1 MFHVTAKKED
11 GKITLALEGRID
23 STNAAAAEAD
33 LNRPVAAFSGELVLD
48 AEKLNYISSAGLR
61 VILRLKKAIKDLKII
76 NVTPD
81 VYEIFD
87 MTGFTEM
94 MDISKAYRKISVDG
108 CEVIG
113 EGANG
118 KVYRIDPDTIV
129 KVYKNHDALEEIHN
143 ERELARKAFVMGVPT
158 AIPYDVVQ
166 VGDLYGSVFEL
177 LNAKSFA
184 KLMIEDPSKTDELAK
199 ASVDILKTM
208 HGTIL
213 KKGELPDKK
222 AEALVWAEYCR
233 DHLPAEIAEKLV
245 RLVSEIPDTLNM
257 LHGDYHIKNIMQQN
271 GENLLID
278 MDTLAMGHPIFEFSA
293 IYAAYVGFSC
303 IDHDNVKQFLG
314 ISYEQAEAFWKATL
328 KYYFDTTDPAFLQ
341 EIEDKAAVICYAR
354 LLRRTLR
361 KAKES
366 DAYKARMIAY
376 CKQALC
382 DLVAK
387 TQTLTFETK

>member
-1 MFHVTAKKED
+1 MFQMTAKQED
-11 GKITLALEGRID
+11 NQLTLALAGRID
-23 STNAAAAEAD
+23 STNAAAAEAEI
-33 LNRPVAAFSGELVLD
+33 NGAAAGFAGALALD
-48 AEKLNYISSAGLR
+48 IEKLDYISSAGLR
-61 VILRLKKAIKDLKII
+61 VILRLKKSNADMKII
-76 NVTPD
+76 NASSE

-94 MDISKAYRKISVDG
+94 MEIAKAYRKLSVDG

-118 KVYRIDPDTIV
+118 KVYRIDADTIV

-208 HGTIL
+208 HSTML
-213 KKGELPDKK
+213 KPGELPDKK
-222 AEALVWAEYCR
+222 KEAVVWAEYCL
-233 DHLPAEIAEKLV
+233 DHLPADVGEKLV
-245 RLVSEIPDTLNM
+245 ALVKAVPDTLNM

-278 MDTLAMGHPIFEFSA
+278 MDTLAMGHPPPILVSPVSTPTTYTSLSA
-293 IYAAYVGFSC
+293 FPPRRQSGSGRRRSNTTLPARMKRRC
-303 IDHDNVKQFLG
+303 G
-314 ISYEQAEAFWKATL
+314 ISKTNRRSSATRGCCAARSA
-328 KYYFDTTDPAFLQ
+328 KPKKMRTT
-341 EIEDKAAVICYAR
+341 K
-354 LLRRTLR
+354 R
-361 KAKES
+361 K
-366 DAYKARMIAY
+366 
-376 CKQALC
+376 
-382 DLVAK
+382 
-387 TQTLTFETK
+387 

>member
-1 MFHVTAKKED
+1 MFEVSAKQEN
-11 GKITLALEGRID
+11 GILTVSLSGRVD
-23 STNAAAAEAD
+23 SANAADAEKEIVSAVGD
-33 LNRPVAAFSGELVLD
+33 FAGDLVLD
-48 AEKLNYISSAGLR
+48 LTGLEYISSAGLR
-61 VILRLKKAIKDLKII
+61 VVLRLKKAHKTLSVV
-76 NVTPD
+76 NVSSE

-94 MDISKAYRKISVDG
+94 MDIAKAYRRVSVEG

-184 KLMIEDPSKTDELAK
+184 KLLIADPSQADALAK
-199 ASVDILKTM
+199 DSVEILKTM
-208 HGTIL
+208 HGTVL
-213 KKGELPDKK
+213 KPGELPDKK
-222 AEALVWAEYCR
+222 AEALVWAEFCR
-233 DHLPAEIAEKLV
+233 DHLPAEVGDKLV
-245 RLVSEIPDTLNM
+245 RLISEIPDTNNM
-257 LHGDYHIKNIMQQN
+257 LHGDYHIKNIMRQN

-278 MDTLAMGHPIFEFSA
+278 MDTLSMGHPVFEFAA
-293 IYAAYVGFSC
+293 IYLAYVGFSC
-303 IDHDNVKQFLG
+303 IDHNNVKEFLG
-314 ISYEQAEAFWKATL
+314 ISYETANAFWKATVR
-328 KYYFDTTDPAFLQ
+328 YYFDTSDEAFLRQ
-341 EIEDKAAVICYAR
+341 IENKAAIIGFAR
-354 LLRRTLR
+354 VLRRTMR

-366 DAYKARMIAY
+366 EAYKARLIEY
-376 CKQALC
+376 CKKTLC
-382 DLVAK
+382 ELVPA
-387 TQTLTFETK
+387 TDSLVW

>member
-1 MFHVTAKKED
+1 MEVK
-11 GKITLALEGRID
+11 LNGRID
-23 STNAAAAEAD
+23 SSNAAEKEQQINS
-33 LNRPVAAFSGELVLD
+33 LIGSYTGEIVLD
-48 AEKLNYISSAGLR
+48 ASELEYISSAGLR
-61 VILRLKKAIKDLKII
+61 IILRLKKAYPDIRII
-76 NVTPD
+76 NASSE

-94 MDISKAYRKISVDG
+94 MDISKAYREISVEG

-118 KVYRIDPDTIV
+118 KVYRIDSDTIV

-158 AIPYDVVQ
+158 AIPYDVVR

-184 KLMIEDPSKTDELAK
+184 KLLIADSSLTDAIAK
-199 ASVDILKTM
+199 DSVDILKTIHSTM
-208 HGTIL
+208 L
-213 KKGELPDKK
+213 KPGELPDKK

-233 DHLPAEIAEKLV
+233 DHLPAEVGDKLV
-245 RLVSEIPDTLNM
+245 KLVSEIPDTLNM

-278 MDTLAMGHPIFEFSA
+278 MDTLSMGHPVFEFAA
-293 IYAAYVGFSC
+293 IYLAYVGFSC
-303 IDHDNVKQFLG
+303 IDHNNVKDFLG
-314 ISYEQAEAFWKATL
+314 IPYEQAGQFWKATL
-328 KYYFDTTDPAFLQ
+328 RYYFGTDDEAVLQ
-341 EIEDKAAVICYAR
+341 DIENKAAIIGYAR
-354 LLRRTLR
+354 VLRRTFR

-366 DAYKARMIAY
+366 KDYKARLIEY
-376 CKQALC
+376 CKNTLC
-382 DLVAK
+382 DLVPK
-387 TQTLTFETK
+387 TDKLYF

>member
-1 MFHVTAKKED
+1 MFKLTSKKEPNSL
-11 GKITLALEGRID
+11 ILSLMGRID
-23 STNAAAAEAD
+23 STNAAEAEAE
-33 LNRPVAAFSGELVLD
+33 LRKNAEGFPAALVLD
-48 AEKLNYISSAGLR
+48 AEKLDYISSAGLR
-61 VILRLKKAIKDLKII
+61 VILRLKKMNSKTKII
-76 NVTPD
+76 NVSTD

-118 KVYRIDPDTIV
+118 KVYRIDADTIV

-184 KLMIEDPSKTDELAK
+184 KLMIADPEQADDLARQ
-199 ASVDILKTM
+199 SVEILKTM
-208 HGTIL
+208 HSTML
-213 KKGELPDKK
+213 KPGELPDKK
-222 AEALVWAEYCR
+222 AEAMVWAEFCK
-233 DHLPAEIAEKLV
+233 DHLPAEVGEKLV
-245 RLVSEIPDTLNM
+245 RLVSEVPDTLNM
-257 LHGDYHIKNIMQQN
+257 LHGDFHIKNIMQQN

-278 MDTLAMGHPIFEFSA
+278 MDTLSMGHPIFEFAA
-293 IYAAYVGFSC
+293 IYLAYIGFSC
-303 IDHDNVKQFLG
+303 IDHENVKNFLG
-314 ISYEQAEAFWKATL
+314 ISYETASAFWKSTL
-328 KYYFDTTDPAFLQ
+328 KYYFEGKDEAFLQ
-341 EIEDKAAVICYAR
+341 EIENKAAIIGFSRV
-354 LLRRTLR
+354 LRRTFR

-366 DAYKARMIAY
+366 EEYKARLIEY
-376 CKQALC
+376 CKNTLC
-382 DLVAK
+382 TLVP
-387 TQTLTFETK
+387 QTETLYF

>member
-1 MFHVTAKKED
+1 MFAINEKKENN
-11 GKITLALEGRID
+11 TMTVALEGRID
-23 STNAAAAEAD
+23 SANAAEAEKAI
-33 LNRPVAAFSGELVLD
+33 VSVTEGFAGELVLD
-48 AEKLNYISSAGLR
+48 AAELEYLSSAGLR
-61 VILRLKKAIKDLKII
+61 VILRLKKANKTTRIV
-76 NVTPD
+76 NVSPD
-81 VYEIFD
+81 VYEICD

-94 MDISKAYRKISVDG
+94 MDISKAYRKISIDG

-184 KLMIEDPSKTDELAK
+184 KLMIANPEKTEEYAK
-199 ASVDILKTM
+199 ESVEILKTIHATM
-208 HGTIL
+208 L
-213 KKGELPDKK
+213 KNGELPDKK
-222 AEALVWAEYCR
+222 AEALVWAEFCC
-233 DHLPAEIAEKLV
+233 DHLPADVGDKLV
-245 RLVSEIPDTLNM
+245 RLVQEIPDTLNM

-278 MDTLAMGHPIFEFSA
+278 MDTLSMGHPIFEFAA
-293 IYAAYVGFSC
+293 IYLAYVGFSC
-303 IDHDNVKQFLG
+303 IDHNNVKEFLG
-314 ISYEQAEAFWKATL
+314 IPYEQAQQFWKATL
-328 KYYFDTTDPAFLQ
+328 KYYFDDADEAALQ
-341 EIEDKAAVICYAR
+341 QIENKSAIIGYAR
-354 LLRRTLR
+354 VLRRTLR

-366 DAYKARMIAY
+366 EEYKARMIDY
-376 CKQALC
+376 CKNALC
-382 DLVAK
+382 TLVP
-387 TQTLTFETK
+387 QTDSLSF

>member
-1 MFHVTAKKED
+1 MEVK
-11 GKITLALEGRID
+11 LNGRID
-23 STNAAAAEAD
+23 SSNAAEKEQQINS
-33 LNRPVAAFSGELVLD
+33 LIGSYTGEIVLD
-48 AEKLNYISSAGLR
+48 ASELEYISSAGLR
-61 VILRLKKAIKDLKII
+61 IILRLKKAYPDIRII
-76 NVTPD
+76 NASSE

-94 MDISKAYRKISVDG
+94 MDISKAYREISVEG

-118 KVYRIDPDTIV
+118 KVYRIDSDTIV

-158 AIPYDVVQ
+158 AIPFDVVR

-184 KLMIEDPSKTDELAK
+184 KLLIADSSLTDAIAK
-199 ASVDILKTM
+199 DSVDILKTIHSTM
-208 HGTIL
+208 L
-213 KKGELPDKK
+213 KPGELPDKK

-233 DHLPAEIAEKLV
+233 DHLPAEVGDKLV
-245 RLVSEIPDTLNM
+245 KLVSEIPDTLNM

-278 MDTLAMGHPIFEFSA
+278 MDTLSMGHPVFEFAA
-293 IYAAYVGFSC
+293 IYLAYVGFSC
-303 IDHDNVKQFLG
+303 IDHNNVKDFLG
-314 ISYEQAEAFWKATL
+314 IPYEQAGQFWKATL
-328 KYYFDTTDPAFLQ
+328 RYYFGTDDEAVLQ
-341 EIEDKAAVICYAR
+341 DIENKAAIIGYAR
-354 LLRRTLR
+354 VLRRTFR

-366 DAYKARMIAY
+366 KDYKARLIEY
-376 CKQALC
+376 CKNTLC
-382 DLVAK
+382 DLVPK
-387 TQTLTFETK
+387 TDKLYF